1 VTDDGD
7 AYTETVDDIREII
20 YGRQAPWHHIA
31 RCVTLGLEPSFFFPP
46 QGVPA
51 GAAKAICVQCEVRA
65 TCLEYAM
72 AHGDKFGIWGGMSA
86 RDRKRLTRVRRL
98 QRQLIPTRVRGTSAG

>member
-1 VTDDGD
+1 LTDDID
-7 AYTETVDDIREII
+7 STEIGDDIREII
-20 YGRQAPWHHIA
+20 YGRQAPWHDQA
-31 RCVTLGLEPSFFFPP
+31 RCVILGLDPNFFFPM

-51 GAAKAICVQCEVRA
+51 GPAKEVCTHCQVRS
-65 TCLEYAM
+65 TCLEFAV

-98 QRQLIPTRVRGTSAG
+98 QRQLIPLAVAQGDPL